1 MQSNFPQ
8 CLAFV
13 LKSEGGYV
21 NHPADPG
28 GRTNLGVTQKVWED
42 WVGHPV
48 TEADMRALTPTDVG
62 PMYKAKYWDMIK
74 GDDLPEGVDY
84 AVFDLAVNSG
94 TNRAAKTLQQALGV
108 TADGQIGPATIAACK
123 AADPGEVAQAV
134 CAARLAFLQSLPT
147 FATFGKGWA
156 RRVAEVQDIAQKM
169 SEEPHLL

>member
-1 MQSNFPQ
+1 MQSNFNA
-8 CLAFV
+8 CLVLV

-28 GRTNLGVTQKVWED
+28 GRTNLGVTQKVWEN

-94 TNRAAKTLQQALGV
+94 AGRAAKTLQQALGV
-108 TADGQIGPATIAACK
+108 TADGQIGPATLAACK
-123 AADPGEVAQAV
+123 AADAGQLASEI
-134 CAARLAFLQSLPT
+134 CEDRMAFLQGLPT
-147 FATFGKGWA
+147 FATFGKGWS
-156 RRVAEVQDIAQKM
+156 RRVSEVRTTALAM